1 MHYDYTPRFY
11 KPPPYEPPP
20 PPPQTTQISQG
31 PSLEDLVKSMAI
43 SSLQFQETTQVS
55 LQNLEIRMNLM
66 AREIS
71 EIKAQMSG
79 EELEVAPQEPDEP
92 SLDITIDTQPPI
104 VENAPKVIFK
114 ESLKSHILLEDIQQE
129 QCDDKFLIEY
139 STHERELLGDQVISL
154 ENDNLEILVDMFIN
168 DKFVEIISC
177 SKLLIAKVVQ
187 SVHPPILG
195 VSLLAKV
202 VHYVHPSLFKPP
214 WMRRTKSGQR
224 L

>member
-1 MHYDYTPRFY
+1 MTFH
-11 KPPPYEPPP
+11 EP
-20 PPPQTTQISQG
+20 IA
-31 PSLEDLVKSMAI
+31 SL
-43 SSLQFQETTQVS
+43 T
-55 LQNLEIRMNLM
+55 
-66 AREIS
+66 
-71 EIKAQMSG
+71 
-79 EELEVAPQEPDEP
+79 
-92 SLDITIDTQPPI
+92 
-104 VENAPKVIFK
+104 
-114 ESLKSHILLEDIQQE
+114 LLEDIQQE

-139 STHERELLGDQVISL
+139 STQEKELLRDQVVSL
-154 ENDNLEILVDMFIN
+154 ENGNLEILVEMFIN

-214 WMRRTKSGQR
+214 WMKRRKSGQR